1 MPAAVTII
9 GVLLIIVAIPFGLL
23 IGPLALGVVMVY
35 LGWRHVSAALEIP
48 AGTAGHSA
56 VLPAA
61 D

>member
-1 MPAAVTII
+1 MSSAATII

-48 AGTAGHSA
+48 PASIGPA

>member
-1 MPAAVTII
+1 MPAAATII

-48 AGTAGHSA
+48 VGSIGPA

>member
-1 MPAAVTII
+1 
-9 GVLLIIVAIPFGLL
+9 VAIPFGLL

-48 AGTAGHSA
+48 PASIGPA